1 MTILIRLRKDRKD
14 FMGHK
19 VLLVD
24 DDPHVLGGLRRALHK
39 EPYEILTA
47 SSGRE
52 GLEILGTTS
61 IDLIVTD
68 QEMPGSSG
76 TEFLH
81 QVREAFPGIV
91 RFLLTGSAIL
101 EVVMEAVDRGD
112 VSRFFTKPCNKLE
125 LAISIRQAL
134 QQKDLETEA
143 CRLLEA
149 AKQASALLDR
159 LEEEYP
165 GIDEKRRDHRKAA
178 TTEKSPYEPSELI
191 DRIRS
196 ELKKM

>member
-1 MTILIRLRKDRKD
+1 
-14 FMGHK
+14 MGYK

-47 SSGRE
+47 SSGLE
-52 GLEILGTTS
+52 GLEVLGTTS
-61 IDLIVTD
+61 IDLVVTD

-112 VSRFFTKPCNKLE
+112 VSRFFTKPCNQLE
-125 LAISIRQAL
+125 LSISIRQAL

-149 AKQASALLDR
+149 AKHTNTLLDR

-165 GIDEKRRDHRKAA
+165 GIAEKRQDRRKAA
-178 TTEKSPYEPSELI
+178 TIEKSPYEPSELI
-191 DRIRS
+191 DQIRS

>member
-1 MTILIRLRKDRKD
+1 
-14 FMGHK
+14 MGYK

-47 SSGRE
+47 SSGLE
-52 GLEILGTTS
+52 GLEVLGTTS
-61 IDLIVTD
+61 IDLVVTD

-81 QVREAFPGIV
+81 QVREAFPCIV

-112 VSRFFTKPCNKLE
+112 ISRFFTKPCNQLE

-149 AKQASALLDR
+149 AKHTNTFLDR

-165 GIDEKRRDHRKAA
+165 GIAEKRRDRRKAA

-191 DRIRS
+191 DQIRS